1 MFLSLFLAVGSVLAQ
16 IQELQSFLD
25 TVGCFVVGAAC
36 VAVDNPTCGGFGTC
50 VEGTVKEIRIIARYN
65 LTGRLPS
72 SMAAFTGLERL
83 DVSGHGL
90 TGPVN
95 STGLE
100 RTLVV
105 LNLASNVLDGK
116 LPNLRR
122 FAKLKQVILGGNNF
136 TGDLSD
142 LGDLSSLDLTVLALA
157 NLSAIS
163 ESRIPALNWKELRF
177 LNLQSSK
184 IIGTLPSELSEAT
197 LLGYLIAYSN
207 AINGSVPS
215 LRALTKLSRLDLA
228 GNALTGQIEFPE
240 PRDANLTSSCDV
252 GQNNGCLCPSGAD
265 RFCECGCGSTGAT
278 LKATT
283 APPITTTQM
292 VSSTTAKTSSIATST
307 SNALASETPPP
318 LGAIIGGAI
327 GGVCLVLAFAAAV
340 LWWRRRSNQPTASG
354 NAASSPA
361 RANYG
366 NLPKASN
373 EYDVGV
379 VKQVEPSNY
388 DKGDVRM

>member
-1 MFLSLFLAVGSVLAQ
+1 MAS
-16 IQELQSFLD
+16 
-25 TVGCFVVGAAC
+25 C
-36 VAVDNPTCGGFGTC
+36 
-50 VEGTVKEIRIIARYN
+50 
-65 LTGRLPS
+65 LT
-72 SMAAFTGLERL
+72 
-83 DVSGHGL
+83 
-90 TGPVN
+90 
-95 STGLE
+95 
-100 RTLVV
+100 
-105 LNLASNVLDGK
+105 
-116 LPNLRR
+116 NLRR
-122 FAKLKQVILGGNNF
+122 FTKLKQVLLGGNNF

-157 NLSAIS
+157 NLRAIS

-197 LLGYLIAYSN
+197 LLGDLIAYSN

-215 LRALTKLSRLDLA
+215 LRALTKLSRLYLA
-228 GNALTGQIEFPE
+228 GNALTGQIEFPQ
-240 PRDANLTSSCDV
+240 PRDANLTTSSCDV
-252 GQNNGCLCPSGAD
+252 GQNNGCLCPPGAD

-278 LKATT
+278 QKVTTAPTTRLATAQTTQMVTSATT
-283 APPITTTQM
+283 AKTQTTQTVSTTTAKTQTTQM
-292 VSSTTAKTSSIATST
+292 VSTTTAKTSSIATST

-340 LWWRRRSNQPTASG
+340 LLWRRRSSQPTASG

-361 RANYG
+361 RVNYG

-388 DKGDVRM
+388 DKGDVRMLNVDG